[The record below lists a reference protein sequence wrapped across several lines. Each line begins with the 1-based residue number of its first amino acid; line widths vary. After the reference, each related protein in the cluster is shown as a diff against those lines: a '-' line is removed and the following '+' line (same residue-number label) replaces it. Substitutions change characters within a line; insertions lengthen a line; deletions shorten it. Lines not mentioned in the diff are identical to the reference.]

1 MKKFTLIMIS
11 VLLVMCSANLLAQN
25 VKIGYVNS
33 DRILAEF
40 EEAKEAQR
48 KLDVEAKKL
57 EDEYRGMLGKL
68 DSLNRDFER
77 QKMIMRE
84 YNYNDEAIADWYSA
98 KEICYEE

>member
-1 MKKFTLIMIS
+1 MIGF
-11 VLLVMCSANLLAQN
+11 LLVMCSANLFAQN

-40 EEAKEAQR
+40 EEAKEAQQ

-77 QKMIMRE
+77 QK
-84 YNYNDEAIADWYSA
+84 ND
-98 KEICYEE
+98 YERNPS